1 MHSTDKQANVN
12 MEQYLYDIITIIVSY
27 LLAYDIA
34 SRLTNLYKI
43 DKYMW
48 ILIVYI
54 PIWIFTM
61 SALGMYN
68 ITIFKYYD
76 RLLRN
81 ILFSSFVSGIISAA
95 MIFFVKETLFSR
107 LFYASFLTL
116 SVVLLIAERFIY
128 TFFILKHSKNG
139 AMNMVVIGDKI
150 IADKIVYYLKKTDIL
165 MNIVGY
171 LPIDALDELDMIL
184 KAKAVDEVIFAVS
197 KDYINVVEEH
207 ALTCEEM
214 GVTVSMVLDF
224 YDFKIS
230 RAYFR
235 NIGTIPML
243 TFHTVSLNKPQLYIK
258 RVIDI
263 IGALVG
269 LIITGILSIFII
281 PAIKLDSPGPILF
294 TQNRVG
300 INGRLFKLYKFRSMV
315 VDAENKKTQLLSQNQ
330 VNGDLMFKMK
340 DDPRIT
346 GVGKLLRATS
356 LDEFPQFINVLKGDM
371 SLVGTRPPTIDEVSR
386 YENHHR
392 RRISIKPGIT
402 GMWQVNGRS
411 QITDFDKVVLLDTQ
425 YIDNWSVWLDI
436 KIMLKTFL
444 ILFTRRGAM

>member
-1 MHSTDKQANVN
+1 MHSNDKQANVN
-12 MEQYLYDIITIIVSY
+12 VGQYLYDIIAIIASY
-27 LLAYDIA
+27 ILAYDIA
-34 SRLTNLYKI
+34 SNLTNLYKM

-81 ILFSSFVSGIISAA
+81 ILFSSFAAGMISAA

-107 LFYASFLTL
+107 IFYASFLVS
-116 SVVLLIAERFIY
+116 SVMFIISERFVY
-128 TFFILKHSKNG
+128 TFFILKHSKYG
-139 AMNMVVIGDKI
+139 AMNMVIIGDKA

-165 MNIVGY
+165 VHIVNY
-171 LPIDALDELDMIL
+171 IPIDALDKLDMIL
-184 KAKAVDEVIFAVS
+184 KEKAVDEVIFAVS
-197 KDYINVVEEH
+197 KDYINDIEEH

-214 GVTVSMVLDF
+214 GVTVSMALDF
-224 YDFKIS
+224 YDFKIAS
-230 RAYFR
+230 AYFR
-235 NIGTIPML
+235 SIGTIPML
-243 TFHTVSLNKPQLYIK
+243 TFHTVSFNKPQLYIK

-269 LIITGILSIFII
+269 LTITVVLSVFII
-281 PAIKLDSPGPILF
+281 PAIKLDSSGPVLF
-294 TQNRVG
+294 KQNRVG

-315 VDAENKKTQLLSQNQ
+315 ADAENKKAQLLSQNQ
-330 VNGDLMFKMK
+330 VNGDLMFKVK

-346 GVGKLLRATS
+346 RVGKFLRATS
-356 LDEFPQFINVLKGDM
+356 LDEFPQFINVLNGDM
-371 SLVGTRPPTIDEVSR
+371 SLVGTRPPTIDEVSK

-411 QITDFDKVVLLDTQ
+411 QITDFDKVVALDTQ

-436 KIMLKTFL
+436 KIMFKTFI